1 MKEFDILRIPLE
13 GTRLVEANAGTG
25 KTYALSVLFLRL
37 ILEHN
42 LSPGEILVVTYTRA
56 ATQELRDRIRR
67 MIRQAIDFFSSGTAT
82 EPFVERLA
90 VGHPDRSRSADALT
104 RALRGLDEAAIF
116 TIHGF
121 CQRLLLENA
130 FETGS
135 LFDVELVTQEQAL
148 DQEIVEDFW
157 RSHIC
162 TAEPELVHYL
172 FHKKWSTDNLLR
184 ILGPGLKH
192 PYIRIVPQ
200 ITVSALHAL
209 GEYRKALDALRKS
222 WPGTR
227 DEVRTLLMDP
237 GIKGNAY
244 GVTTT
249 ARGPSS
255 PRELKVGSMMA
266 AMDQFLAARRPL
278 FPPFADMEKFSAGR
292 LAASMKKGCPP
303 PRHEY
308 FDLCDRLWDQKSVL
322 AEEMDRKLIFL
333 KGRLFEFVRKE
344 RLKRKTLRNIRTYQ
358 DLLTDALAALE
369 HRGKESFVRAA
380 RAKYQAALIDEFQDT
395 DPVQYR
401 IFKHL
406 FEHEK
411 TPLFYIGDPK
421 QAIYGFRGADVIT
434 YLQAAAAVPDT
445 STLRTNWRSGPDLV
459 QAVNALFR
467 GIERPFVY
475 PEIAYVPSK
484 SAEDGCRDSL
494 HVEGDDAAPLRIC
507 VLRPPEGEDRS
518 SLVPKKRAW
527 PAILEFVV
535 SEIARLVKLGRTGK
549 AFIGEEPLSE
559 KHIAVLVR
567 KNREA
572 RLVQD
577 ALRRVNIPSILYN
590 AGDIFETRE
599 AFEVGLVLQA
609 VAEPGSEGHIKA
621 ALATDMMGLRGED
634 IQTLSHREGVWEQ
647 RVFDF
652 REYRQIWEEQGF
664 MRMFRGLLTR
674 EAVRVRLL
682 AFPDG
687 ERRLTNLLHLGEVL
701 HRAALEE
708 RLSPDALTTWLFRKM
723 EDPSQESE
731 EHLLRLETDEKAAK
745 IVTVHKSKGLEYP
758 VVFCPSLWDGGSIP
772 GNDVICHD
780 PQNNRQLTMDLGS
793 EKRESRQT
801 AAREELLAENLR
813 ILYVAVTRAR
823 HRCYVV
829 WGPIRDAESS
839 ALAYVLHARH
849 AGDDNGAVQRAQE
862 ALRSRSWESLAGDLS
877 RLEQNSAGTIAVKSL
892 AVGKWSG
899 PTGQTGVDIRLE
911 GRSFSAEIP
920 KDWKISSFSS
930 LSSEYRLDAD
940 TPDYDVTFSP
950 QPSPEEAA
958 EESRVHPAS
967 GIFAFPK
974 GARAGTCLHDILE
987 HLDFAQA
994 GGNGVRSLIANKL
1007 SGYGFEEKWV
1017 DAVEEMV
1024 EKLVSAPFDPGDP
1037 DLTLERITAGDR
1049 MNELEFIFPL
1059 KKAAPHV
1066 LQRLFAAHGGP
1077 ELDDQVP
1084 EDLGRLRFS
1093 PVRGFLKGFMD
1104 MVFHWNGRYY
1114 LVDWK
1119 SNFLGNTVEDYG
1131 PGGLREAM
1139 REGRYTLQYHLYTLA
1154 LDRYLRARLPQ
1165 YRYENVFGGAFYVF
1179 LRGVD
1184 PARGPDFGIFRDLP
1198 SPDLIHA
1205 MRETLIP

>member
-25 KTYALSVLFLRL
+25 KTYALSGLFLRL

-67 MIRQAIDFFSSGTAT
+67 MIRQAIDFFSRGIAVD
-82 EPFVERLA
+82 PFVERLA
-90 VGHPDRSRSADALT
+90 MGQPDRGRSVDALT

-121 CQRLLLENA
+121 CQRLLQENA

-135 LFDVELVTQEQAL
+135 LFDVELVTLEQFL

-157 RSHIC
+157 RNHIC
-162 TAEPELVHYL
+162 TADPELVHYL
-172 FHKKWSTDNLLR
+172 FHKKWSTDILLR

-200 ITVSALHAL
+200 IRPSVLHAL
-209 GEYRKALDALRKS
+209 DDYRKTLDALRKS
-222 WPGTR
+222 WPGAR
-227 DEVRTLLMDP
+227 DDVRTLLMDP

-244 GVTTT
+244 GVTKT
-249 ARGPSS
+249 AAASSS
-255 PRELKVGSMMA
+255 PRELKVGAMMA
-266 AMDQFLAARRPL
+266 AMDQFLGAYRPL
-278 FPPFADMEKFSAGR
+278 FPPFADIEKFSAGK
-292 LAASMKKGCPP
+292 LAASMKKGCPSLH
-303 PRHEY
+303 HEC
-308 FDLCDRLWDQKSVL
+308 FDLCDRLWEQKSVL
-322 AEEMDRKLIFL
+322 AEEMDRELIFL
-333 KGRLFEFVRKE
+333 KSRLFDYVREE

-358 DLLTDALAALE
+358 DLLTDSLAALE

-380 RAKYQAALIDEFQDT
+380 RSKYRAALVDEFQDT

-401 IFKHL
+401 IFKSL

-421 QAIYGFRGADVIT
+421 QAIYSFRGADVVT
-434 YLQAAAAVPDT
+434 YLKAADTVSDT

-459 QAVNALFR
+459 RAINALFC

-484 SAEDGCRDSL
+484 SAEEGCRDSL
-494 HVEGDDAAPLRIC
+494 HVEGGDAAPLRIC
-507 VLRPPEGEDRS
+507 LLRPPEGEDLS
-518 SLVPKKRAW
+518 GPLPKKKAW
-527 PAILEFVV
+527 PVILEFVAN
-535 SEIARLVKLGRTGK
+535 EIARLVNLGRTGK

-572 RLVQD
+572 QQVQD

-590 AGDIFETRE
+590 AGDIFGTRE
-599 AFEVGLVLQA
+599 AFETALVLQA
-609 VAEPGSEGHIKA
+609 VAEPGNEGHIKA
-621 ALATDMMGLRGED
+621 ALATDMMGMRGED
-634 IQTLSHREGVWEQ
+634 IQALSDGEGIWEQ

-652 REYRQIWEEQGF
+652 REYQRTWEEQGF
-664 MRMFRGLLTR
+664 IRMFRGLLTR
-674 EAVRVRLL
+674 EKVRVRLL

-708 RLSPDALTTWLFRKM
+708 RLGLNALTTWLFRKM
-723 EDPSQESE
+723 QDPSQEAE

-758 VVFCPSLWDGGSIP
+758 VVFCPSLWDGGSSP

-793 EKRESRQT
+793 EQRESRET
-801 AAREELLAENLR
+801 VAREELLAENLR
-813 ILYVAVTRAR
+813 LLYVAVTRAQ

-829 WGPIRDAESS
+829 WGLIRDVESS

-849 AGDDNGAVQRAQE
+849 AGDEEGAVERARK
-862 ALRSRSWESLAGDLS
+862 ALQSRSWESLAEDLS
-877 RLEQNSAGTIAVKSL
+877 RLEQDSAGTIAVKDL
-892 AVGKWSG
+892 AVGQWSG
-899 PTGQTGVDIRLE
+899 PAGKAAVRARLE
-911 GRSFSAEIP
+911 GRIFSAEIP

-930 LSSEYRLDAD
+930 LSSESRLDAD
-940 TPDYDVTFSP
+940 TPDYDFTFP
-950 QPSPEEAA
+950 PEPSPEEEM
-958 EESRVHPAS
+958 EEKRLHPVS

-994 GGNGVRSLIANKL
+994 GENGARGLIADKL
-1007 SGYGFEEKWV
+1007 SRYGFEEKWV

-1024 EKLVSAPFDPGDP
+1024 QKLISAPLDPGDP
-1037 DLTLERITAGDR
+1037 DLTLEKITAGDR
-1049 MNELEFIFPL
+1049 LNELEFMFPL
-1059 KKAAPHV
+1059 KRTAPHV
-1066 LQRLFAAHGGP
+1066 LQRLFATHGGP
-1077 ELDDQVP
+1077 ELDHQVP
-1084 EDLGRLRFS
+1084 EELERLHFS

-1104 MVFHWNGRYY
+1104 LVFQWNGRYY

-1119 SNFLGNTVEDYG
+1119 SNFLGDTVEDYG
-1131 PGGLREAM
+1131 PAGLREAM
-1139 REGRYTLQYHLYTLA
+1139 KEGRYTLQYHLYTLA
-1154 LDRYLRARLPQ
+1154 LDRYLRVRLPE
-1165 YRYENVFGGAFYVF
+1165 YRYENEFGGAFYVF

-1184 PARGPDFGIFRDLP
+1184 PTRGADFGIFRDLP
-1198 SPDLIHA
+1198 SPDLVRA